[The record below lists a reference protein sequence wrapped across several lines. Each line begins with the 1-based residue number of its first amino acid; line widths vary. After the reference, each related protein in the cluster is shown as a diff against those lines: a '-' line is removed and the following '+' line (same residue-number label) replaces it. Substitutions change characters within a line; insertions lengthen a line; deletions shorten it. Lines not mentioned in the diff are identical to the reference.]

1 MAQITLK
8 QVSKTYD
15 NGVKALNE
23 VDITVSDHE
32 FLVLL
37 GPSGCGKSTMLRVI
51 AGLEHVTEGQIFF
64 NDRDVTDLTARDRNV
79 SMVFQ
84 SFALYPHLNVY
95 KNIAFPLKSLH
106 MPKEEIQRRVEETA
120 ELLDITHVLNRRP
133 KHLSGGQRQRV
144 ALGRAMVREPV
155 VFLLDEPLSNLDAA
169 MRVELRD
176 EIMKLH
182 DRLQTTF
189 VYVTHDQAEAMHMGS
204 RIAVMKD
211 GMIVQSGTPQQVYN
225 YPDDMYVAGF
235 IGSPKMNFFA
245 SRLRRTEEGWSAQL
259 MGKMIPIPPQRL
271 PADTAG
277 LENGAKVIL
286 GIRPEEFH
294 PCEASDPLA
303 LAATAKQVVP
313 MGAGLHAECQCEG
326 YKFLTVLM
334 NHTDVPLGS
343 TLTVT
348 PNPWCIHVFD
358 AETQKNLCKPVYKEM
373 DAQ

>member
-8 QVSKTYD
+8 HVSKTYD
-15 NGVKALNE
+15 NGVKALQNI
-23 VDITVSDHE
+23 DFTVTDHD

-37 GPSGCGKSTMLRVI
+37 GPSGCGKSTLLRIV
-51 AGLEHVTEGQIFF
+51 AGLETVTEGQVFF
-64 NDRDVTDLTARDRNV
+64 DDTDVTDKQARDRNV

-84 SFALYPHLNVY
+84 NFALYPHLNVY
-95 KNIAFPLKSLH
+95 KNIAFPLKSKKV
-106 MPKEEIQRRVEETA
+106 PKEEIKRRVEATA
-120 ELLDITHVLNRRP
+120 EILDITHVLNRRP

-189 VYVTHDQAEAMHMGS
+189 IYVTHDQAEAMHMGS
-204 RIAVMKD
+204 RVAVMKD
-211 GMIVQSGTPQQVYN
+211 GMIVQTGTPQEVYN
-225 YPDDMYVAGF
+225 YPIDMYVGSF

-271 PADTAG
+271 SPDTQG
-277 LENGAKVIL
+277 LENGQKVIL

-294 PCEASDPLA
+294 VCSPEDPLA
-303 LAATAKQVVP
+303 LAATAKQMVP
-313 MGAGLHAECQCEG
+313 MGAGLHVEAECQG

-334 NHTDVPLGS
+334 NHTEIAAGS
-343 TLTVT
+343 TLHLQA
-348 PNPWCIHVFD
+348 NPWCIHVFD
-358 AETQKNLCKPVYKEM
+358 ADSQKNLCNPVYKE
-373 DAQ
+373 AEAE

>member
-15 NGVKALNE
+15 NGVKALQNI
-23 VDITVSDHE
+23 DFTVTDHD

-37 GPSGCGKSTMLRVI
+37 GPSGCGKSTLLRIV
-51 AGLEHVTEGQIFF
+51 AGLETVTEGQVLF
-64 NDRDVTDLTARDRNV
+64 DDTDVTDKQARDRNV

-95 KNIAFPLKSLH
+95 KNIAFPLKSKK
-106 MPKEEIQRRVEETA
+106 MPKEEIKRRVEATA
-120 ELLDITHVLNRRP
+120 EILDITHVLNRRP

-189 VYVTHDQAEAMHMGS
+189 IYVTHDQAEAMHMGS
-204 RIAVMKD
+204 RVAVMKD
-211 GMIVQSGTPQQVYN
+211 GMIVQTGTPQEVYN
-225 YPDDMYVAGF
+225 YPIDMYVGGF

-271 PADTAG
+271 SPDTQG
-277 LENGAKVIL
+277 LENGQKVIL

-294 PCEASDPLA
+294 VCSPEDPLA
-303 LAATAKQVVP
+303 LAATAKQMVP
-313 MGAGLHAECQCEG
+313 MGAGLHVEAECQG

-334 NHTDVPLGS
+334 NHTEIAAGS
-343 TLTVT
+343 TLHLQA
-348 PNPWCIHVFD
+348 NPWCIHVFD
-358 AETQKNLCKPVYKEM
+358 ADSQKNLCNPVYKE
-373 DAQ
+373 AEAE

>member
-15 NGVKALNE
+15 NGVKALQNI
-23 VDITVSDHE
+23 DFTVSDHD

-37 GPSGCGKSTMLRVI
+37 GPSGCGKSTLLRIV
-51 AGLEHVTEGQIFF
+51 AGLEIVTEGQVYF
-64 NDRDVTDLTARDRNV
+64 DDTDVTDKTARDRNV

-95 KNIAFPLKSLH
+95 KNIAFPLKSKKI
-106 MPKEEIQRRVEETA
+106 PKEEIKRRVEATA
-120 ELLDITHVLNRRP
+120 EILDITHVLNRRP

-189 VYVTHDQAEAMHMGS
+189 IYVTHDQAEAMHMGS
-204 RIAVMKD
+204 RVAVMKD
-211 GMIVQSGTPQQVYN
+211 GMIVQTGTPQEVYN
-225 YPDDMYVAGF
+225 YPIDMYVGGF

-245 SRLRRTEEGWSAQL
+245 SRLRRTEEGWAVQL

-271 PADTAG
+271 APDAQG
-277 LENGAKVIL
+277 LENGQKVIL

-294 PCEASDPLA
+294 VCSPEDPMA
-303 LAATAKQVVP
+303 VAATAKQMVP
-313 MGAGLHAECQCEG
+313 MGAGMHVEAESQG

-334 NHTDVPLGS
+334 NHTEIASGS
-343 TLTVT
+343 TLHLQA
-348 PNPWCIHVFD
+348 NPWCSHVFD
-358 AETQKNLCKPVYKEM
+358 ADSQKNLCNPVYKE
-373 DAQ
+373 AEAE

>member
-15 NGVKALNE
+15 NGVKALQNI
-23 VDITVSDHE
+23 DFTVTDHD

-37 GPSGCGKSTMLRVI
+37 GPSGCGKSSLLRIV
-51 AGLEHVTEGQIFF
+51 AGLETVTEGQVFF
-64 NDRDVTDLTARDRNV
+64 DDTDVTDKTARDRNV

-84 SFALYPHLNVY
+84 NFALYPHLNVY
-95 KNIAFPLKSLH
+95 KNIAFPLKSKKV
-106 MPKEEIQRRVEETA
+106 PKEEIKRRVEATA
-120 ELLDITHVLNRRP
+120 EILDITHVLNRRP

-189 VYVTHDQAEAMHMGS
+189 IYVTHDQAEAMRMGS
-204 RIAVMKD
+204 RVAVMKD
-211 GMIVQSGTPQQVYN
+211 GMIVQTGTPQEVYN
-225 YPDDMYVAGF
+225 YPIDMYVGGF

-245 SRLRRTEEGWSAQL
+245 SRLRRTEEGWSVQL

-271 PADTAG
+271 SPDTQG
-277 LENGAKVIL
+277 LENGQKVIL

-294 PCEASDPLA
+294 VCSPEDPLA
-303 LAATAKQVVP
+303 LTATAKQMVP
-313 MGAGLHAECQCEG
+313 MGAGLHVEAESQG

-334 NHTDVPLGS
+334 NHTEIAAGS
-343 TLTVT
+343 TLHLQA
-348 PNPWCIHVFD
+348 NPWCIHVFD
-358 AETQKNLCKPVYKEM
+358 ADSQKNLCNPVYKE
-373 DAQ
+373 AEAE

>member
-15 NGVKALNE
+15 NGVKALQNI
-23 VDITVSDHE
+23 DFTVSDHD

-37 GPSGCGKSTMLRVI
+37 GPSGCGKSTLLRIV
-51 AGLEHVTEGQIFF
+51 AGLEIVTEGQVFF
-64 NDRDVTDLTARDRNV
+64 DDTDVTDKQARDRNV

-84 SFALYPHLNVY
+84 NFALYPHLNVY
-95 KNIAFPLKSLH
+95 KNIAFPLKSKKI
-106 MPKEEIQRRVEETA
+106 PKEEIKRRVETTA
-120 ELLDITHVLNRRP
+120 EILDITHVLNRRP

-189 VYVTHDQAEAMHMGS
+189 IYVTHDQAEAMHMGS
-204 RIAVMKD
+204 RVAVMKD
-211 GMIVQSGTPQQVYN
+211 GMIVQTGTPQEVYN
-225 YPDDMYVAGF
+225 YPIDMYVGGF

-245 SRLRRTEEGWSAQL
+245 SRLRRTEEGWAVQL

-271 PADTAG
+271 SPDTQG
-277 LENGAKVIL
+277 LENGQKVIL

-294 PCEASDPLA
+294 VCSPEDPLA
-303 LAATAKQVVP
+303 LAATAKQMVP
-313 MGAGLHAECQCEG
+313 MGAGLHVEAESQG

-334 NHTDVPLGS
+334 NHTEIAAGS
-343 TLTVT
+343 TLHLQ
-348 PNPWCIHVFD
+348 PNPWCIQVFD
-358 AETQKNLCKPVYKEM
+358 ADSQKNLCNPVYKE
-373 DAQ
+373 AEAE

>member
-15 NGVKALNE
+15 NGVKALKE
-23 VDITVSDHE
+23 IDLTVSDHE

-37 GPSGCGKSTMLRVI
+37 GPSGCGKSTMLRII
-51 AGLEHVTEGQIFF
+51 AGLEPVTAGEVYF
-64 NDRDVTDLTARDRNV
+64 NDKDVTDLTARDRNV

-95 KNIAFPLKSLH
+95 KNIAFPLNSMR
-106 MPKEEIQRRVEETA
+106 MPKEEIKRRVEETA
-120 ELLDITHVLNRRP
+120 EILDITHVLNRRP

-182 DRLQTTF
+182 NRLQTTF
-189 VYVTHDQAEAMHMGS
+189 VYVTHDQSEAMHMGS
-204 RIAVMKD
+204 RVAIMKD
-211 GMIVQSGTPQQVYN
+211 GIIVQSGTPQQVYN

-245 SRLRRTEEGWSAQL
+245 SRLRRTDDGWAAQL
-259 MGKMIPIPPQRL
+259 MGKLIPIPPQRL
-271 PADTAG
+271 PADTEG
-277 LENGAKVIL
+277 LENGMKVIL

-294 PCEASDPLA
+294 TCEASDPMA
-303 LAATAKQVVP
+303 LAATVKQMVP
-313 MGAGLHAECQCEG
+313 MGAGLHVEAECQG

-334 NHTDVPLGS
+334 NHTEVPIGS
-343 TLTVT
+343 TLNLT

-358 AETQKNLCKPVYKEM
+358 AESQRNLCKPVYKEV
-373 DAQ
+373 DA

>member
-15 NGVKALNE
+15 NGVKALQNI
-23 VDITVSDHE
+23 DFTVTDHD

-37 GPSGCGKSTMLRVI
+37 GPSGCGKSTLLRIV
-51 AGLEHVTEGQIFF
+51 AGLETVTEGQVFF
-64 NDRDVTDLTARDRNV
+64 DDTDVTDKQARDRNV

-84 SFALYPHLNVY
+84 NFALYPHLNVY
-95 KNIAFPLKSLH
+95 KNIAFPLKSKKV
-106 MPKEEIQRRVEETA
+106 PKEEIKRRVETTA
-120 ELLDITHVLNRRP
+120 EILDITHVLNRRP

-189 VYVTHDQAEAMHMGS
+189 IYVTHDQAEAMHMGS
-204 RIAVMKD
+204 RVAVMKD
-211 GMIVQSGTPQQVYN
+211 GMIVQTGTPQEVYN
-225 YPDDMYVAGF
+225 YPIDMYVGGF

-271 PADTAG
+271 SPDTQG
-277 LENGAKVIL
+277 LENGQKVIL

-294 PCEASDPLA
+294 VCSPEDPLA
-303 LAATAKQVVP
+303 LAATAKQMVP
-313 MGAGLHAECQCEG
+313 MGAGLHVEAESQG

-334 NHTDVPLGS
+334 NHTEIAAGS
-343 TLTVT
+343 TLHLQA
-348 PNPWCIHVFD
+348 NPWCIHVFD
-358 AETQKNLCKPVYKEM
+358 ADSQKNLCNPVYKE
-373 DAQ
+373 AEAE

>member
-15 NGVKALNE
+15 NGVKALQNI
-23 VDITVSDHE
+23 DFTVTDLD

-37 GPSGCGKSTMLRVI
+37 GPSGCGKSTLLRIV
-51 AGLEHVTEGQIFF
+51 AGLETVTEGQVLF
-64 NDRDVTDLTARDRNV
+64 DDTDVTDKQARERNV

-95 KNIAFPLKSLH
+95 KNIAFPLKSKK
-106 MPKEEIQRRVEETA
+106 MPKEEIKRRVEATA
-120 ELLDITHVLNRRP
+120 EILDITHVLNRRP

-189 VYVTHDQAEAMHMGS
+189 IYVTHDQAEAMHMGS
-204 RIAVMKD
+204 RVAVMKD
-211 GMIVQSGTPQQVYN
+211 GIIVQTGTPQEVYN
-225 YPDDMYVAGF
+225 YPIDMYVGSF

-245 SRLRRTEEGWSAQL
+245 SRLRRTEEGWAVLL
-259 MGKMIPIPPQRL
+259 MGTMIPIPPQRL
-271 PADTAG
+271 SPDTQG
-277 LENGAKVIL
+277 LENGQKVIL

-294 PCEASDPLA
+294 VCSPEDPLA
-303 LAATAKQVVP
+303 LAATAKQMVP
-313 MGAGLHAECQCEG
+313 MGAGLHVEAECQG

-334 NHTDVPLGS
+334 NHTEIAAGS
-343 TLTVT
+343 TLHLQA
-348 PNPWCIHVFD
+348 NPWCIHVFD
-358 AETQKNLCKPVYKEM
+358 ADSQKNLCNPVYKE
-373 DAQ
+373 AEAE

>member
-15 NGVKALNE
+15 NGVKALQN
-23 VDITVSDHE
+23 VDFTVTDHD

-37 GPSGCGKSTMLRVI
+37 GPSGCGKSTLLRIV
-51 AGLEHVTEGQIFF
+51 AGLEIVTEGQVFF
-64 NDRDVTDLTARDRNV
+64 DDTDVTDKQARDRNV

-84 SFALYPHLNVY
+84 NFALYPHLNVY
-95 KNIAFPLKSLH
+95 KNIAFPLKSKK
-106 MPKEEIQRRVEETA
+106 MPKDEIKRRVETTA
-120 ELLDITHVLNRRP
+120 EILDITHVLNRRP

-189 VYVTHDQAEAMHMGS
+189 IYVTHDQAEAMHMGS
-204 RIAVMKD
+204 RVAVMKD
-211 GMIVQSGTPQQVYN
+211 GMIVQTGTPQEVYN
-225 YPDDMYVAGF
+225 YPLDMYVGGF

-245 SRLRRTEEGWSAQL
+245 SRLRRTEEGWSVQL

-271 PADTAG
+271 SPDTQG
-277 LENGAKVIL
+277 LENGQKVIL

-294 PCEASDPLA
+294 ICSAEDPHA
-303 LAATAKQVVP
+303 LAATAKQMVP
-313 MGAGLHAECQCEG
+313 MGAGLHVEAECQG

-334 NHTDVPLGS
+334 NHTDVPAGG
-343 TLTVT
+343 TLHLCA
-348 PNPWCIHVFD
+348 NPWCIHVFD
-358 AETQKNLCKPVYKEM
+358 ADSQKNLCNPVYKE
-373 DAQ
+373 AESE

>member
-15 NGVKALNE
+15 NGVKALQNI
-23 VDITVSDHE
+23 DFTVSDHD

-37 GPSGCGKSTMLRVI
+37 GPSGCGKSTLLRIV
-51 AGLEHVTEGQIFF
+51 AGLENVTEGQVLF
-64 NDRDVTDLTARDRNV
+64 NDTDVTDKQARERNV

-84 SFALYPHLNVY
+84 NFALYPHLNVY
-95 KNIAFPLKSLH
+95 KNIAFPLKSMHL
-106 MPKEEIQRRVEETA
+106 PKDEIKRRVETTA
-120 ELLDITHVLNRRP
+120 EILDITHVLNRRP

-176 EIMKLH
+176 EIMRLH

-189 VYVTHDQAEAMHMGS
+189 IYVTHDQAEAMHMGS
-204 RIAVMKD
+204 RVAVMKD
-211 GMIVQSGTPQQVYN
+211 GMIVQTGTPQEVYN
-225 YPDDMYVAGF
+225 YPEDMYVAGF

-245 SRLRRTEEGWSAQL
+245 SRLRRTEDGWSAQL
-259 MGKMIPIPPQRL
+259 MGKQIPIPQSRL
-271 PADTAG
+271 PADTPG
-277 LENGAKVIL
+277 LENGMKVIL

-294 PCEASDPLA
+294 PCGEDHPLA
-303 LAATAKQVVP
+303 LAAAAKQMVP
-313 MGAGLHAECQCEG
+313 MGAGLHVECECQG

-343 TLTVT
+343 ILQLT

-358 AETQKNLCKPVYKEM
+358 ADTQKNLCKPVYKETE
-373 DAQ
+373 A

>member
-1 MAQITLK
+1 MAQIKLK

-15 NGVKALNE
+15 NGIKALNNI
-23 VDITVSDHE
+23 DLSVSDHE

-51 AGLEHVTEGQIFF
+51 AGLEYPTEGQVFF
-64 NDRDVTDLTARDRNV
+64 NEKDVTDLTARDRNV

-95 KNIAFPLKSLH
+95 KNIAFPLKSMRL
-106 MPKEEIQRRVEETA
+106 PKEEIQRRVEATA
-120 ELLDITHVLNRRP
+120 EILDITHVLNRRP

-189 VYVTHDQAEAMHMGS
+189 IYVTHDQAEAMHMGS
-204 RIAVMKD
+204 RVAVMKD
-211 GMIVQSGTPQQVYN
+211 GIIVQSGTPQQVYN
-225 YPDDMYVAGF
+225 YPIDMYVAGF

-245 SRLRRTEEGWSAQL
+245 SRLRRTEEGWSVHL
-259 MGKMIPIPPQRL
+259 MGKLIPIPPQRL
-271 PADTAG
+271 PADTKG
-277 LENGAKVIL
+277 LDNGMKVIL

-294 PCEASDPLA
+294 ICDPADPLS
-303 LAATAKQVVP
+303 LAATANQMVP
-313 MGAGLHAECQCEG
+313 MGAGLHVEAECQG

-334 NHTDVPLGS
+334 NHTDVSLGS
-343 TLTVT
+343 TLQLT

-358 AETQKNLCKPVYKEM
+358 AESQKNLCKPVYKEIE
-373 DAQ
+373 AE

>member
-15 NGVKALNE
+15 NGVKALQNI
-23 VDITVSDHE
+23 DFTVTDHD

-37 GPSGCGKSTMLRVI
+37 GPSGCGKSTLLRIV
-51 AGLEHVTEGQIFF
+51 AGLETVTEGQVLF
-64 NDRDVTDLTARDRNV
+64 DDTDVTDKQARERNV

-95 KNIAFPLKSLH
+95 KNIAFPLKSKK
-106 MPKEEIQRRVEETA
+106 MPKEEIKRRVEATA
-120 ELLDITHVLNRRP
+120 EILDITHVLNRRP

-189 VYVTHDQAEAMHMGS
+189 IYVTHDQAEAMHMGS
-204 RIAVMKD
+204 RVAVMKD
-211 GMIVQSGTPQQVYN
+211 GMIVQTGTPQEVYN
-225 YPDDMYVAGF
+225 YPIDMYVGGF

-271 PADTAG
+271 SPDTQG
-277 LENGAKVIL
+277 LENGQKVIL

-294 PCEASDPLA
+294 VCSPEDPLA
-303 LAATAKQVVP
+303 LAATAKQMVP
-313 MGAGLHAECQCEG
+313 MGAGLHVEAECQG

-334 NHTDVPLGS
+334 NHTEIAAGS
-343 TLTVT
+343 TLHLQA
-348 PNPWCIHVFD
+348 NPWCIHVFD
-358 AETQKNLCKPVYKEM
+358 ADSQKNLCNPVYKE
-373 DAQ
+373 AEAE